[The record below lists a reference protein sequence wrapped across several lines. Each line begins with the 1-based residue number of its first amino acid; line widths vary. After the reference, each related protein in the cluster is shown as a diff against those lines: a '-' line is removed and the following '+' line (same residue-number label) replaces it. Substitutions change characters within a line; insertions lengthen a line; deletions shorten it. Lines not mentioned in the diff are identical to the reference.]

1 MKETF
6 TTLRNHYHNKLFAL
20 LFVVVAASL
29 VGYVAWQS
37 SVVVEQFITVEKN
50 ADQVP
55 SATGLGRLYFS
66 DMVLDTPNTLVT
78 YKYDIKKNQQ
88 EVAFDYPYHSSF
100 SPVNTQSAIVTI
112 FDVDANE
119 DASAAAVFKPAF
131 IDFALDDLSYLDT
144 PPGIAEQHYR
154 VAPTQNAPV
163 AYMQLTVGDESAS
176 DQSDIAN
183 WEVVIHQPATEQAS
197 ATNTVI
203 SGAMYPEWLSDR
215 SLAFL
220 SAEGVV
226 VYDLQKN
233 QETLIDLPYTDYTI
247 ANQYLVGLAN
257 EEAPQLL
264 LLASGENQFTVLTG
278 QRDANDVLQT
288 SIKYIVSEPDTIYVN
303 AVLSPDQTMFAV
315 LSLTTSS
322 NSEAGPPNLV
332 GELVLFSFDNPDPIK
347 RLLVDLVDPENVT
360 LLSWQ

>member
-6 TTLRNHYHNKLFAL
+6 TALRNHYHNKLLAL

-37 SVVVEQFITVEKN
+37 STVVEQFVTVEQN

-55 SATGLGRLYFS
+55 FVTDLGMLYFS
-66 DMVLDTPNTLVT
+66 DMVLDTPDTLVT

-100 SPVNTQSAIVTI
+100 SPVNSQSAIATV
-112 FDVDANE
+112 FDLDTN
-119 DASAAAVFKPAF
+119 DGASDAAVFKPAF
-131 IDFALDDLSYLDT
+131 IDFVSDELSYLDT

-154 VAPTQNAPV
+154 VAPAQNAPV
-163 AYMQLTVGDESAS
+163 AYMQLTVGDESAP

-183 WEVVIHQPATEQAS
+183 WEVVIHQPATAQAS
-197 ATNTVI
+197 ATNAVI

-215 SLAFL
+215 SLTFL

-226 VYDLQKN
+226 VYDLETNQK
-233 QETLIDLPYTDYTI
+233 TLIDLPYTDYTV

-264 LLASGENQFTVLTG
+264 LLGSGESQFTVLSG
-278 QRDANDVLQT
+278 QADANDVMQA
-288 SIKYIVSEPDTIYVN
+288 SIKYIVSEPNTVYVN

-315 LSLTTSS
+315 LSLTISS
-322 NSEAGPPNLV
+322 DSETGLQNLV
-332 GELVLFSFDNPDPIK
+332 GEFVLFSFDDPDPIK
-347 RLLVDLVDPENVT
+347 RLPVDLVDPENVT